1 MNRPYGRAQ
10 LTRRTIYSIIWD
22 LDITASTL
30 WFEAVFIFLLI
41 LINGFFAGSE
51 IAVVSSRRSRVG
63 QMEQEG
69 RRGARV
75 VSGWL
80 KEPEVFLATVQI
92 VVTLVGALASALGGA
107 AAIEFLKPRLES
119 IPEFAHW
126 AHALAIALVVLPITY
141 LSLVIG
147 ELVPKSLAL
156 ISRENMAVRVAFPIH
171 WLSKA
176 ARPLVWLLTASTRA
190 VLFVL
195 GRKKV
200 PKEMFASEEE
210 IRFMIQE
217 GGTHGIFDQAEQQ
230 MIPKVFDFSN
240 LQIKDVMV
248 PRSQIF
254 AIDIVTSREDLLS
267 KVSEEGFTR
276 VPVYHGDLDKVVGI
290 LHIKDLIYILILGQA
305 VILHDLIRPA
315 VFVLKTTQAQDLLKL
330 FQKQRLHMALVQD
343 EQKKTV
349 GLVTL
354 ENLIERIV
362 GDIKDEHDIAD
373 EGRAHP

>member
-1 MNRPYGRAQ
+1 M
-10 LTRRTIYSIIWD
+10 
-22 LDITASTL
+22 DITASSL

-41 LINGFFAGSE
+41 LVNGFFAGSE

-63 QMEQEG
+63 QMEKEG

-75 VSGWL
+75 VSAWL

-107 AAIEFLKPRLES
+107 AAIEFLKPRLDA
-119 IPEFAHW
+119 IPQLSRW
-126 AHALAIALVVLPITY
+126 SHALAIALVVLPITY

-176 ARPLVWLLTASTRA
+176 ARPLVWVLAESTRA

-195 GRKKV
+195 GRKKI

-210 IRFMIQE
+210 IRFMIME

-240 LQIKDVMV
+240 LQIKDVMI
-248 PRSQIF
+248 PRNQIF
-254 AIDIVTSREDLLS
+254 AVDIGISREDLLS
-267 KVSEEGFTR
+267 KVPEEGFTR
-276 VPVYHGDLDKVVGI
+276 VPVYQGTLDKVAGI
-290 LHIKDLIYILILGQA
+290 LHMKDLIYILSLGQA
-305 VILHDLIRPA
+305 VILQDLIRPA
-315 VFVLKTTQAQDLLKL
+315 VFVLETTQAQDLLKL

-343 EQKKTV
+343 ENKKIV

-362 GDIKDEHDIAD
+362 GDIKDEHDAAE
-373 EGRAHP
+373 EGKGHP

>member
-1 MNRPYGRAQ
+1 
-10 LTRRTIYSIIWD
+10 
-22 LDITASTL
+22 LDIFIL
-30 WFEAVFIFLLI
+30 WPEAVFIFLLI

-51 IAVVSSRRSRVG
+51 IAVVSSRPSRVG
-63 QMEQEG
+63 PMEQEG
-69 RRGARV
+69 LRGAKIL
-75 VSGWL
+75 SAWL

-92 VVTLVGALASALGGA
+92 MVTLVSAMASALGGA
-107 AAIEFLKPRLES
+107 AAIEFLKPHLETF
-119 IPEFAHW
+119 PLLAPW
-126 AHALAIALVVLPITY
+126 AHSLAIALVVLPITY

-156 ISRENMAVRVAFPIH
+156 ISRETMAVRVALPIH

-176 ARPLVWLLTASTRA
+176 ARPLVWLLAESTRA

-217 GGTHGIFDQAEQQ
+217 GGTRGIFDLAEQQ
-230 MIPKVFDFSN
+230 MIPKIFDFSN
-240 LQIKDVMV
+240 LQVKEIMI
-248 PRSQIF
+248 PRSEIF
-254 AIDIVTSREDLLS
+254 AIDIGISKEDLLS

-276 VPVYHGDLDKVVGI
+276 VLVYQDTLDKVVGI
-290 LHIKDLIYILILGQA
+290 LHIKDLIYILSLGQA

-315 VFVLKTTQAQDLLKL
+315 VFVLETTQAQDLLKL
-330 FQKQRLHMALVQD
+330 FQKNRLHMALVQD
-343 EQKKTV
+343 DHMKIA

-362 GDIKDEHDIAD
+362 GDIKDEHDMTEEAQ
-373 EGRAHP
+373 ALP

>member
-1 MNRPYGRAQ
+1 MNRPYSRPQ
-10 LTRRTIYSIIWD
+10 LTRAAIYPIIKK
-22 LDITASTL
+22 LDIIASPL
-30 WFEAVFIFLLI
+30 WSEAVFIFLLI
-41 LINGFFAGSE
+41 LVNGFFAGSE

-63 QMEQEG
+63 QMEKEG
-69 RRGARV
+69 RRGARI

-92 VVTLVGALASALGGA
+92 VVTLVSALASALGGA
-107 AAIEFLKPRLES
+107 AAIEFLKPRLETL
-119 IPEFAHW
+119 PELAPW

-176 ARPLVWLLTASTRA
+176 ARPLVWLLATSTRA

-217 GGTHGIFDQAEQQ
+217 GATHGIFDQAEQQ
-230 MIPKVFDFSN
+230 MIPKVFDFSS

-248 PRSQIF
+248 PRNQIF
-254 AIDIVTSREDLLS
+254 AIDL
-267 KVSEEGFTR
+267 
-276 VPVYHGDLDKVVGI
+276 
-290 LHIKDLIYILILGQA
+290 
-305 VILHDLIRPA
+305 
-315 VFVLKTTQAQDLLKL
+315 
-330 FQKQRLHMALVQD
+330 
-343 EQKKTV
+343 
-349 GLVTL
+349 
-354 ENLIERIV
+354 RISP
-362 GDIKDEHDIAD
+362 H
-373 EGRAHP
+373 HLPN